1 MPLADISQYD
11 DLFTIPDEGILTP
24 VGNYEGIT
32 YQNFFVAQFS
42 EVELLNQTFAG
53 VKPHSDPNVA
63 LAITPPFSLTPGPT
77 IKSFSLKSVWYGC
90 DVPTQQGLV
99 ALAAACNITAT
110 GFRAGSSSP
119 VVTQVFNFSPSKIVS
134 FSSPPAFGTFVPQFK
149 DLGKVSLTV
158 EPAGFVF
165 FFDNLIGSTI
175 S

>member
-1 MPLADISQYD
+1 MTNLSQYD

-24 VGNYEGIT
+24 VATYEGIT
-32 YQNFFVAQFS
+32 YQNFIVAQFS
-42 EVELLNQTFAG
+42 ELELLNGTFSG

-63 LAITPPFSLTPGPT
+63 LAVTPPFSLTPGPT
-77 IKSFSLKSVWYGC
+77 TKSFSLSSVWYGC

-99 ALAAACNITAT
+99 ALAAACKITAT

-119 VVTQVFNFSPSKIVS
+119 VATQVLSFTPNKVVS
-134 FSSPPAFGTFVPQFK
+134 LSSPPAFGTFLPQFK
-149 DLGKVSLTV
+149 NLVSVTLAV

-165 FFDNLIGSTI
+165 FFDNLIGSTT